1 MKIRFGATEFVLL
14 RIHFS
19 VDLEKIPDLNYDI
32 QIPKITALIKQWER
46 RILTPIGRITVLKS
60 LIVPTEN
67 YLLISLPNPRKDT
80 ITFLIMSFFFR
91 FVWKFNCDKVKRS
104 IVNQNFCTGSLKM
117 LNFKNLKISL

>member
-67 YLLISLPNPRKDT
+67 HLLISLPNPRKDT
-80 ITFLIMSFFFR
+80 ITFLMSFFF
-91 FVWKFNCDKVKRS
+91 
-104 IVNQNFCTGSLKM
+104 
-117 LNFKNLKISL
+117 